1 MPSLQA
7 DRAAA
12 WQAAAPAVEL
22 WRDYDPAARRLP
34 GMSLGTRVFHGS
46 ARTAVT
52 EWYDAGARCM
62 RLPEPVRLCAD
73 APPESARALL
83 LVREATSRG
92 FAVLWSAYCADGC
105 AAGRPYHHLH
115 PPTALTGLTGLTG
128 LTVRTGAVPAEEVPA
143 EEAPAE
149 EVLAGWRTSYFPS
162 KCVFRRGPGFVEVRD
177 RRFGSLEL
185 FTIDEPGHLDA
196 IDALTDG
203 VPVADVPAGVRRDF
217 AEAGLIAEHAGHA
230 WWLPMRVRRWPFP
243 SLTI

>member
-1 MPSLQA
+1 MPSPSA
-7 DRAAA
+7 DRAVA

-34 GMSLGTRVFHGS
+34 GMSLGTRVLRGP

-52 EWYDAGARCM
+52 EWYDAGARCL

-92 FAVLWSAYCADGC
+92 FAVLWSTHCADGC
-105 AAGRPYHHLH
+105 AAGRAYHHLH
-115 PPTALTGLTGLTG
+115 PPTALTGPTG
-128 LTVRTGAVPAEEVPA
+128 RTGAVPAD
-143 EEAPAE
+143 
-149 EVLAGWRTSYFPS
+149 EVLAGWRTTYFPS
-162 KCVFRRGPGFVEVRD
+162 RCVFRRGPGFVEVRD

-196 IDALTDG
+196 IDALTEG
-203 VPVADVPAGVRRDF
+203 VPVADVPEGARRDF